1 MPMRL
6 WRIVRKNFK
15 WPSFRT
21 FNRNTKLF
29 LIRLGLLKDRAAV
42 AQKELNRTIEDDRRE
57 ASILF
62 RQRLAG
68 LLVSDDRLSFP
79 HHDHP
84 EISIVIALLNNA
96 HLTLTCLQ
104 ALEREATSGTAPKFE
119 VVLVDNGSSDE
130 TIDLLRRL
138 DGVHII
144 RNGHNAGYP
153 RACNQGAAAARGRV
167 VLLLNSDAAVR
178 PGALAA
184 ALATLDDDPTT
195 GAVGGRLILPGN
207 VLQEAGCIVWSD
219 GSTVGYGRGWS
230 PERGEV
236 MFRRDTDFCSGAF
249 LMTPMPTWKQL
260 GGLDEGY
267 SPAYY
272 EDTDYCLRLWERGL
286 RVVYEP
292 DAAVDHFERGSEV
305 AYGRAIRL
313 SMRNRKW
320 FRSRHALELR
330 RWHHPSQ
337 SPAVTV
343 ARVHQRSA
351 KRSLLVI
358 DNEVP
363 IPAFGQGLPRAH
375 QLVVAAHEHG
385 WSVCLF
391 AMHQPNVDW
400 KRARAELSKD
410 IELIAERTHTGLAG
424 FLAERSDSFDVILIS
439 RPDNYR
445 SFRQAVRPF
454 EHMLHGIRIVYD
466 AEALFAKRDIARAAV
481 NGAPLPAHQAAA
493 MIDSEIALTEG
504 ADAIVCVSDGEAAE
518 FRARVSAPVHRLSH
532 AISAHR
538 NTPAFAQRRGFL
550 FVGSLSAR
558 DAPNFQGLSWFVREI
573 WPLVRAQLPSATLTV
588 AGSLCDQHDDLAGPG
603 VQLAGLVEVL
613 TPLYD
618 AARVFIAPVRFAAG
632 VPLKILEAT
641 GAGLPTVSTSLMAEQ
656 LGWLH
661 DRQIRAHDQPEDFAR
676 SCIELHEDDAKW
688 SAIRG
693 DAQRIAQ
700 EEHGVADFRLRVA
713 ELLQQPKPSS
723 T

>member
-1 MPMRL
+1 MRL
-6 WRIVRKNFK
+6 WRVVRKNLR

-29 LIRLGLLKDRAAV
+29 LIQLGLLKDRETV
-42 AQKELNRTIEDDRRE
+42 AQTELIRTIEDDRRE
-57 ASILF
+57 SSILF

-68 LLVSDDRLSFP
+68 LLTSDGRLVFP
-79 HHDHP
+79 HHDAP
-84 EISIVIALLNNA
+84 EISIVIPLLDNA

-104 ALEREATSGTAPKFE
+104 ALDREARSGTAPKFE
-119 VVLVDNGSSDE
+119 IVLIDNGSRDE
-130 TIDLLRRL
+130 TTELLPRL
-138 DGVHII
+138 DGVHVI
-144 RNGHNAGYP
+144 RNGYNAGYP

-178 PGALAA
+178 QGALAA
-184 ALATLDDDPTT
+184 ALATLDDDATI

-207 VLQEAGCIVWSD
+207 VLQEAGSIVWSD

-230 PERGEV
+230 PERGEA

-249 LMTPMPTWKQL
+249 LMTPMAIWQHL

-305 AYGRAIRL
+305 AQGHAISF

-320 FRSRHALELR
+320 FRSRHAQELR
-330 RWHHPSQ
+330 RWHYPSQ
-337 SPAVTV
+337 PPAVTA
-343 ARVHQRSA
+343 ARVHRRSA

-375 QLVVAAHEHG
+375 QLLIAANDLG

-400 KRARAELSKD
+400 KRARVELPKD
-410 IELIAERTHTGLAG
+410 IELITERTHTGLAD
-424 FLAERSDSFDVILIS
+424 FLADRSNSFDVILVS

-445 SFRQAVRPF
+445 SFRQAVRSF
-454 EHMLHGIRIVYD
+454 GHLLHGVRIVYD
-466 AEALFAKRDIARAAV
+466 AEALFAKRDITRAAV
-481 NGAPLPAHQAAA
+481 NGAPMPAREAAA
-493 MIDSEIALTEG
+493 KIDSEIALTEG
-504 ADAIVCVSDGEAAE
+504 ADAIVCVSDDEAAE
-518 FRARVSAPVHRLSH
+518 FRSRVSVPVHRLSH
-532 AISAHR
+532 AISVR
-538 NTPAFAQRRGFL
+538 RGPPGFAQRRGFL
-550 FVGSLSAR
+550 FVGSLHER

-573 WPLVRAQLPSATLTV
+573 WPLVRRQLPSATLTV
-588 AGSLCDQHDDLAGPG
+588 AGTLSDQHDDLAGPG
-603 VQLAGLVEVL
+603 VHLAGLVDVL

-641 GAGLPTVSTSLMAEQ
+641 AAGLPTVSTCLMAEQ

-661 DRQIRAHDQPEDFAR
+661 GHQILAHDQPEDVAR
-676 SCIELHEDDAKW
+676 SCIELHENNAKW
-688 SAIRG
+688 SAIRD
-693 DAQRIAQ
+693 DAQRIA
-700 EEHGVADFRLRVA
+700 ENEHGVADFRLRVA
-713 ELLQQPKPSS
+713 ELLQQPRPSS
-723 T
+723 I